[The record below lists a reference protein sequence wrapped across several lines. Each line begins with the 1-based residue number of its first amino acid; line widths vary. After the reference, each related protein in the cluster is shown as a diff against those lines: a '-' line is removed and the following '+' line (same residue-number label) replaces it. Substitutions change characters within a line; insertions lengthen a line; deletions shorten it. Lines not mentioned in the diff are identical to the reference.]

1 MATIGHARVSTRDQH
16 LDMQEEALKKAG
28 CNPIFTEKASGV
40 RERPVLQQC
49 MTYLRKGDTLVVYKF
64 DRIGRSLKD
73 LVSIFATLEKKGV
86 MLRSIEDKVD
96 PSTPSGKLMI
106 HIFASL
112 AEFERDLI
120 IERTQAGR
128 AAAKAKGTRM
138 GRRKGSGINKD
149 KVDACAN
156 LYKSGMDVKA
166 IMQQLNIRSKS
177 TFYIYLRMKGLGP
190 LRRADIIKDSRN
202 AIDSEK

>member
-1 MATIGHARVSTRDQH
+1 MATIGYARVSTRDQH
-16 LDMQEEALKKAG
+16 LDMQEAALKKVG

-40 RERPVLQQC
+40 RKRPVLQQC
-49 MTYLRKGDTLVVYKF
+49 MAYLREGDTLVVYKF

-73 LVSIFATLEKKGV
+73 LVGIFSALEKKGV

-96 PSTPSGKLMI
+96 PSTPSGKLMV

-128 AAAKAKGTRM
+128 AAAKAKGVKM
-138 GRRKGSGINKD
+138 GRRKGSVKKD
-149 KVDACAN
+149 KVEACVN
-156 LYKSGMDVKA
+156 LYKAGMDVKT
-166 IMQQLNIRSKS
+166 IMQQLHIRSRS
-177 TFYIYLRMKGLGP
+177 TVYTYLRMKGLEP
-190 LRRADIIKDSRN
+190 TRKLDMTK
-202 AIDSEK
+202 KK